1 MTEQLKLDLAGT
13 NATPI
18 IVPQEK
24 TDADRTFGERNAAGR
39 INRAEE
45 VFMDLAKEHGW
56 LVIKLGFDEKKGQIN
71 SARFNKIPALIRAA
85 PDYIVVGTKAVFV
98 EVKGYRGQLKIK
110 QADLSAYAVW
120 SLFGMEVKIF
130 AHDCDN
136 DISYLLGWR
145 WLNDRICSKH
155 STVGFF
161 DEDRGPGKKYHTI
174 PIPPGGVRGEL
185 NLYGC

>member
-1 MTEQLKLDLAGT
+1 MTEQMQLGFAGT
-13 NATPI
+13 NSTPF

-24 TDADRTFGERNAAGR
+24 TDADRTFDERNAAGR
-39 INRAEE
+39 VNLAEE
-45 VFMDLAKEHGW
+45 VFMEMAGEKNW
-56 LVIKLGFDEKKGQIN
+56 LVIKLGFDEKNGQIN
-71 SARFNKIPALIRAA
+71 AARFNQIPALLRAA
-85 PDYIVVGTKAVFV
+85 PDYIVVGNMAVFI

-130 AHDCDN
+130 AYDCDRG
-136 DISYLLGWR
+136 ISYLLGWR

-161 DEDRGPGKKYHTI
+161 DAERGRGKKYHTI
-174 PIPPGGVRGEL
+174 PIPPGVKGEL
-185 NLYGC
+185 NSYGC